1 MKKAVIFILLSIFF
15 CGCATDYH
23 VLKEY
28 QFVRMH
34 DNLVA
39 GIEPEEADRK
49 ILITETGKGLAPET
63 GTPMEQKFMAERA
76 AVLDG
81 YRKISERLAGLIVH
95 ANSKAGNGSL
105 AQDEI
110 QVVAKSYMRG
120 ANIEEITYQGGV
132 ATAEIKLYIKPRKE
146 IYYNSILPGKEKSW
160 LW

>member
-1 MKKAVIFILLSIFF
+1 MKKMFVIFVCIFLW
-15 CGCATDYH
+15 GCATDYH

-34 DNLVA
+34 DNLIA

-49 ILITETGKGLAPET
+49 ILITETGKGLAPEN
-63 GTPMEQKFMAERA
+63 GTPMEQKYMAERA

-81 YRKISERLAGLIVH
+81 YRRLSERLAGLIVQ

-105 AQDEI
+105 AEDEI

-120 ANIEEITYQGGV
+120 ANIEEINYQGGI

-146 IYYNSILPGKEKSW
+146 VYYNSIFSGKERNW